1 MLVKLAKMT
10 GAAALAAVLS
20 VVLMVIIMAVV
31 TFYVR
36 RSGTEDLV

>member
-1 MLVKLAKMT
+1 
-10 GAAALAAVLS
+10 LS
-20 VVLMVIIMAVV
+20 VVLMLIIMAVV

>member
-1 MLVKLAKMT
+1 M
-10 GAAALAAVLS
+10 AAVLS